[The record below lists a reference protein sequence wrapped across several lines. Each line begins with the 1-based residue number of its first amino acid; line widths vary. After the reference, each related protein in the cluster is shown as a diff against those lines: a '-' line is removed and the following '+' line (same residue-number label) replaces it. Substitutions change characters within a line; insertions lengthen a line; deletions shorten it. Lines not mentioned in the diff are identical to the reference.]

1 MGHSHLDWSFYA
13 LHLVFPVILYLLF
26 GSYLHCQL
34 KCLVS
39 AVRGVF
45 SWSVPISRKKK
56 RKCSHRER
64 RARVKARVSK
74 WRRRAL
80 VVALVLR
87 CRRRPCN
94 KPPRLVPLVSKVSE
108 PVRWK
113 WKNKSVGLDSV
124 MSTLDPASINSFCA
138 ADHDFLRLPHLLKT
152 LCNHDYHVGQIKLAL
167 DRVALL
173 CGTFEMHH
181 SGQRSL
187 DPKTLMLIWD
197 TGASAGLT
205 PFWSD
210 FIDYVECE
218 IDVCDISKVKK
229 VIGIGT
235 TLHKF
240 VDNNGNNVYLP
251 CVSYHLP
258 STDVRLFSPQIYHQL
273 HGGHS
278 VVCGDAVEMVF
289 GKYGGSTVTIPIDK
303 DGTNLPVIRDSFVS
317 QKIKQQ
323 HASKF
328 RSALNAT
335 GLYAALDYFANMST
349 KVGGQLSTS
358 SRLQGLFSSYPC
370 VGGLA
375 NENLLQAQRELLLWH
390 WRLGIGMQR
399 IQVMMRNRTFE
410 DPFGRSQVHPP
421 IIKSKFTSTSS
432 CAIPKCQS

>member
-113 WKNKSVGLDSV
+113 WKNKLVGLDSV

-167 DRVALL
+167 D
-173 CGTFEMHH
+173 
-181 SGQRSL
+181 
-187 DPKTLMLIWD
+187 
-197 TGASAGLT
+197 
-205 PFWSD
+205 
-210 FIDYVECE
+210 
-218 IDVCDISKVKK
+218 
-229 VIGIGT
+229 
-235 TLHKF
+235 
-240 VDNNGNNVYLP
+240 
-251 CVSYHLP
+251 
-258 STDVRLFSPQIYHQL
+258 
-273 HGGHS
+273 
-278 VVCGDAVEMVF
+278 
-289 GKYGGSTVTIPIDK
+289 
-303 DGTNLPVIRDSFVS
+303 
-317 QKIKQQ
+317 
-323 HASKF
+323 
-328 RSALNAT
+328 
-335 GLYAALDYFANMST
+335 
-349 KVGGQLSTS
+349 
-358 SRLQGLFSSYPC
+358 
-370 VGGLA
+370 
-375 NENLLQAQRELLLWH
+375 
-390 WRLGIGMQR
+390 
-399 IQVMMRNRTFE
+399 
-410 DPFGRSQVHPP
+410 
-421 IIKSKFTSTSS
+421 
-432 CAIPKCQS
+432 